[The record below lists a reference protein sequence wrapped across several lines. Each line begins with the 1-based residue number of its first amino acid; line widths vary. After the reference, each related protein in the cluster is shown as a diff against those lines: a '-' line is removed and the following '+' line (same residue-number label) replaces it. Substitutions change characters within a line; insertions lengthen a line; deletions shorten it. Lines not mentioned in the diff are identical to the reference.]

1 MFVVFFLSCLERGCF
16 EDRVRSGG
24 RKDIQQQ
31 VVRWVSSNAR
41 RGELLR

>member
-1 MFVVFFLSCLERGCF
+1 MIVVFLLSCLESF
-16 EDRVRSGG
+16 EESVRSGG

-41 RGELLR
+41 RGESLS